1 MQGAIATVD
10 FFVSDSS
17 NAAKRLSLVIAAPHR
32 EPTDDADDAWFCRIA
47 LADLHPAETVVG
59 RDSVE
64 ALALAMAQARRW
76 IAALRDEGAVLT
88 RDRDGEI
95 TFDLP

>member
-1 MQGAIATVD
+1 VQGAIATVD
-10 FFVSDSS
+10 FFVSDSA

-32 EPTDDADDAWFCRIA
+32 EPAEDAWLCRIA
-47 LADLHPAETVVG
+47 LADLHPAETIVG